1 MGLLSSSEV
10 LAACCVGSFLFKLS
24 SGPQANIKEV
34 EVAIPARLHNSLI
47 GSKGCLVRSIMDDC
61 GGVHIHFPSEG
72 SGSDRVTI
80 RGPASEVEKAKKQ
93 LLQLAEEKVGGEK
106 LGETQKSRNG
116 ISSDLICFQQVNNF
130 TAELQAKPEYH
141 KFLIGRGGANIR
153 RVRDKTGARIIFPSP
168 DDSEQEMITI
178 VGKEEA
184 VRQAQKEL
192 ENLVKNLVI
201 LNAGFSLVFFL

>member
-1 MGLLSSSEV
+1 M
-10 LAACCVGSFLFKLS
+10 
-24 SGPQANIKEV
+24 
-34 EVAIPARLHNSLI
+34 
-47 GSKGCLVRSIMDDC
+47 RSIMDDC

-80 RGPASEVEKAKKQ
+80 RGPVGEVEKAKKQ
-93 LLQLAEEKVGGEK
+93 LLQLAEEKVGKRERGNPPRQK
-106 LGETQKSRNG
+106 LK
-116 ISSDLICFQQVNNF
+116 IFLFHPFQQVNNF

-153 RVRDKTGARIIFPSP
+153 RVRDRTGARIIFPSP
-168 DDSEQEMITI
+168 DDTEQELITI

-201 LNAGFSLVFFL
+201 LKPVVCLVFLA